1 MLIEYMN
8 YSLNKTPI
16 SIMTEDVFGDTE
28 LSFSLN
34 AKYSAVVAF
43 LKSQFNA
50 LLKDSYSIEVEKIDD
65 INDSKRIIDSL
76 SKDDNDTYAFQFKSI
91 YLKNKSLF
99 GEIKMN
105 GTFVTKFEIDNSY
118 DYPEMYNNMLNS
130 HNEEGTVTISDKDQA
145 VEGTSLVIENQAN
158 EFMQM
163 MNSKF
168 TRKKGEN

>member
-8 YSLNKTPI
+8 YSLNKTPTT
-16 SIMTEDVFGDTE
+16 IMTEDVFGDTG
-28 LSFSLN
+28 LSFSLS
-34 AKYSAVVAF
+34 AKYSAVVSF

-50 LLKDSYSIEVEKIDD
+50 LLKDSYAIEVE
-65 INDSKRIIDSL
+65 RITNST
-76 SKDDNDTYAFQFKSI
+76 SEDDNDTYEFQFKSI
-91 YLKNKSLF
+91 YLKNKPLF

-118 DYPEMYNNMLNS
+118 DYPEMYGNMLNS
-130 HNEEGTVTISDKDQA
+130 HNEEGMVAINDRDQTVD
-145 VEGTSLVIENQAN
+145 GTSLVIENKAN

-168 TRKKGEN
+168 VRKKGEN

>member
-8 YSLNKTPI
+8 YSLNKTPTT
-16 SIMTEDVFGDTE
+16 IMTEDVFGDTG
-28 LSFSLN
+28 LSFSLS
-34 AKYSAVVAF
+34 AKYSAVVSF

-50 LLKDSYSIEVEKIDD
+50 LLKDSYAIEVE
-65 INDSKRIIDSL
+65 RITNST
-76 SKDDNDTYAFQFKSI
+76 SEDDNDTYEFQFKSI

-118 DYPEMYNNMLNS
+118 DYPEMYGNMLNS
-130 HNEEGTVTISDKDQA
+130 HNEEGMVAINDRDQTVD
-145 VEGTSLVIENQAN
+145 GTSLVIENRAN
-158 EFMQM
+158 EFMQT

-168 TRKKGEN
+168 VRKKGEN

>member
-8 YSLNKTPI
+8 YSLSKTPTT
-16 SIMTEDVFGDTE
+16 IMTEDVFGDTG

-50 LLKDSYSIEVEKIDD
+50 LLKDSYSIEVERIV
-65 INDSKRIIDSL
+65 DSS
-76 SKDDNDTYAFQFKSI
+76 SEDDNDTYEFQFKSI
-91 YLKNKSLF
+91 YLKNKPLF

-118 DYPEMYNNMLNS
+118 DYSEMYGNMLNS
-130 HNEEGTVTISDKDQA
+130 HNEEGTVAISDKDQT
-145 VEGTSLVIENQAN
+145 VDGTSLVIENKAN
-158 EFMQM
+158 EFMQT

-168 TRKKGEN
+168 VRKKGEN

>member
-8 YSLNKTPI
+8 YSLNKTPTTI
-16 SIMTEDVFGDTE
+16 ITEDVFGDTG
-28 LSFSLN
+28 LSFSLS
-34 AKYSAVVAF
+34 AKYSAVVSF

-50 LLKDSYSIEVEKIDD
+50 LLKDSYAIEVE
-65 INDSKRIIDSL
+65 RITNST
-76 SKDDNDTYAFQFKSI
+76 SEDDNDTYEFQFKSI

-118 DYPEMYNNMLNS
+118 DYPEMYGNMLNS
-130 HNEEGTVTISDKDQA
+130 HNEEGMVAINDRDQTVD
-145 VEGTSLVIENQAN
+145 GTSLVIENKAN

-168 TRKKGEN
+168 IRKKGEN

>member
-8 YSLNKTPI
+8 YSLSKTPTT
-16 SIMTEDVFGDTE
+16 IMTEDVFGDTG

-34 AKYSAVVAF
+34 AKYSAVVSF

-50 LLKDSYSIEVEKIDD
+50 LLKDSYSIEVERIV
-65 INDSKRIIDSL
+65 DSS
-76 SKDDNDTYAFQFKSI
+76 SEDDNDTYEFQFKSI
-91 YLKNKSLF
+91 YLKNKPLF

-118 DYPEMYNNMLNS
+118 DYSEMYGNMLNS
-130 HNEEGTVTISDKDQA
+130 HNEEGTVAISDKNQTVD
-145 VEGTSLVIENQAN
+145 GTSLVIENQAN
-158 EFMQM
+158 EFMQT

-168 TRKKGEN
+168 VRKKGEN

>member
-16 SIMTEDVFGDTE
+16 TIMTEDVFGDTE

-34 AKYSAVVAF
+34 AKYNAVVAF
-43 LKSQFNA
+43 IKSQFDA

-65 INDSKRIIDSL
+65 TY
-76 SKDDNDTYAFQFKSI
+76 SKDDNDTYEFQFKSI

-105 GTFVTKFEIDNSY
+105 GTFVTKFEVDNSY

-130 HNEEGTVTISDKDQA
+130 HNEEGTVTISDKEQA

>member
-8 YSLNKTPI
+8 YSLSKTPTT
-16 SIMTEDVFGDTE
+16 IMTEDVFGDTG

-50 LLKDSYSIEVEKIDD
+50 LLKDSYSIEIERIV
-65 INDSKRIIDSL
+65 DSS
-76 SKDDNDTYAFQFKSI
+76 SEDDNDTYEFQFKSI
-91 YLKNKSLF
+91 YLKNKPLF

-118 DYPEMYNNMLNS
+118 DYSEMYGNMLNS
-130 HNEEGTVTISDKDQA
+130 HNEEGTVAISDKDQT
-145 VEGTSLVIENQAN
+145 VDGTSLVIENKAN
-158 EFMQM
+158 EFMQT

-168 TRKKGEN
+168 VRKKGEN